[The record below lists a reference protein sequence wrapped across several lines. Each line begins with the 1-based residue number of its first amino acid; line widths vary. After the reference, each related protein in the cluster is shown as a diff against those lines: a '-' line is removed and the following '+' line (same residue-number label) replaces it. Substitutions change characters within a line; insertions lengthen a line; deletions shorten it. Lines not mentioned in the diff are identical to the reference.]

1 MQYCMRFIRDA
12 EAKLI
17 THTGAE
23 EIDPQQLQL
32 RVLKNKPQSE
42 GRIRPQRM
50 GKLSKH
56 RKNGDGD
63 LQLMSHRKVTGYLWQ
78 TFLVP

>member
-17 THTGAE
+17 THTGAD

-32 RVLKNKPQSE
+32 RVLKEKNTKKGE
-42 GRIRPQRM
+42 G
-50 GKLSKH
+50 KTT
-56 RKNGDGD
+56 KNGEA
-63 LQLMSHRKVTGYLWQ
+63 Q
-78 TFLVP
+78 

>member
-1 MQYCMRFIRDA
+1 MRFIRDA

-42 GRIRPQRM
+42 GRIRSQRM
-50 GKLSKH
+50 EKPSKH
-56 RKNGDGD
+56 KNGDGE
-63 LQLMSHRKVTGYLWQ
+63 LELIAHGKVTGYLWQ